1 MNLTIKPLT
10 PELTADY
17 FDFFNNR
24 AFTDN
29 PPWGGCYCIAW
40 QMTKEEEKTQLYDQV
55 EAYGGGQENFMRA
68 LGEIVVRQIT
78 SGALR
83 GYLAYVDGVSI
94 GWCNANDKANFPVE
108 SVNGFRLY
116 APTEKREKV
125 VICFEIAPEYRGK
138 GVATALLNRVVID
151 AKAEGYAAVEGFPIV
166 HGERNKW
173 DFQGPVRLYEKAG
186 FVKVA
191 EQGKNTVMRR
201 ELGQ

>member
-1 MNLTIKPLT
+1 MNITIKSLT

-55 EAYGGGQENFMRA
+55 EAYGGGEENFMRA

-108 SVNGFRLY
+108 SANGFRLH
-116 APTEKREKV
+116 APAEKREKV

-138 GVATALLNRVVID
+138 GVATALLNRVVTD
-151 AKAEGYAAVEGFPIV
+151 AKAEGYAAVEGFPRV
-166 HGERNKW
+166 HGERNEW
-173 DFQGPVRLYEKAG
+173 DFTGPIRLYEEVG
-186 FVKVA
+186 FIKVA
-191 EQGKNTVMRR
+191 EQDRLVVMRK
-201 ELGQ
+201 ELK